1 MPVSSFLQWLQDTS
15 FSAALRDSTWAEP
28 VVETIHVLTLTV
40 FLGFTVLLDLR
51 LLGVAMRHER
61 ISEVLDELNPPI
73 IGAFLI
79 MLATGALLFCGDP
92 VAFYGTIFFRVK
104 MIMLIL
110 AVLNILIFNLTLGRR
125 ITDWE
130 QNPNIPTMAKLAAIV
145 SLVLWAAIIAAGRA
159 IAYAVPAP

>member
-1 MPVSSFLQWLQDTS
+1 MAVSSLLRWLQETG

-28 VVETIHVLTLTV
+28 VVETFHVLTLTV

-51 LLGVAMRHER
+51 LLGLTMRHKR

-73 IGAFLI
+73 IAAFLM
-79 MLATGALLFCGDP
+79 MLVTGVLLFCGDP
-92 VAFYGTIFFRVK
+92 VAFYGTIFFRAK

-110 AVLNILIFNLTLGRR
+110 AVLNILVFNSTLGRR
-125 ITDWE
+125 VPEWE
-130 QNPNIPTMAKLAAIV
+130 ESPTTPTMAKLAAIV

-159 IAYAVPAP
+159 IAYAVPPP

>member
-1 MPVSSFLQWLQDTS
+1 MAVSSFLQWLQNTG

-51 LLGVAMRHER
+51 LLGFAMRHKR

-73 IGAFLI
+73 IGAFVM
-79 MLATGALLFCGDP
+79 MLVTGVLLFCGDP

-110 AVLNILIFNLTLGRR
+110 AVLNILVFNSTLGRR
-125 ITDWE
+125 VAEWE
-130 QNPNIPTMAKLAAIV
+130 QNPNTPTMARVAAIV

-159 IAYAVPAP
+159 IAYAVPPP

>member
-110 AVLNILIFNLTLGRR
+110 ADQRDDGQIGGHRLFGLMGRDCRCWACHRLRCATTLRR
-125 ITDWE
+125 IS
-130 QNPNIPTMAKLAAIV
+130 P
-145 SLVLWAAIIAAGRA
+145 RCF
-159 IAYAVPAP
+159 